1 MNQDLT
7 NVLWYKTP
15 AENWHESLPA
25 GNGRLGAM
33 APGGVNRDTIA
44 LNEDSLWG
52 GSPVDKLNP
61 RGLEALPRIRSLIFE
76 GKLAEASK
84 LAREAMV
91 STPCEPFPYQPLCNL
106 VIQNG
111 RSRPYSSYR
120 RELDLRT
127 AVVKTGFEMG
137 GARYTKEYFVSAPDQ
152 VIAVRYTCDR
162 PGAFTLSAGLSRAEH
177 IRYRYPSKNSILL
190 EGFGDEH
197 GIHFAALLNVV
208 PEGGTVSSYSTNVER
223 TIDYPRLSIHSA
235 DSVTFY
241 ISAATTF
248 RTSNPAS
255 EAAAVM
261 ERALAKGWD
270 AIRRDHIADYQN
282 LYNRFEL
289 ELSGTGPGASAA
301 ADTAEWLE
309 HIRKGREDPEFY
321 TLYSNYC
328 RYLLISDSRP
338 GSQPGNLQGIWN
350 DMLDPPW
357 QSDYHTNVNFQ
368 INYWP
373 VETYNLSEC
382 HLPVFDWLER
392 MVPPGEDTARRL
404 YGARGWVFHHC
415 TDIWGMASPVF
426 DILGI
431 WPVGALW
438 CCRDLYEYY
447 LHTRDLGLIRSRGFK
462 LLKGAVEFML
472 DFLVEAPENTPWAG
486 YLVTNPSHSPENR
499 YYAEDGS
506 AAFFTWAATLD
517 IELLNDMFG
526 ICIEFIDAIAG
537 EEPGFEADF
546 KRRLQETLAR
556 LPPLRISPT
565 TGGIQEW
572 IDDYREVEP
581 GHRHVS
587 HLYACYPGTQITP
600 EKTPELAEAAA
611 KTIYRRYENGYDSQG
626 WSMGWIANIWA
637 RLRNGEE
644 LYRSL
649 QDVMKKH
656 ILYNLFINAHG
667 NPQVGDMQSSGS
679 AIMEALAQSHDGFIR
694 LLPALPEAWPCGS
707 VRGFKLRG
715 GHELEMKWND
725 GRLTFAR
732 IVSPPGCVDM
742 PVVFNGKETYTITKN
757 GNETLIHRA

>member
-1 MNQDLT
+1 M
-7 NVLWYKTP
+7 VY
-15 AENWHESLPA
+15 
-25 GNGRLGAM
+25 
-33 APGGVNRDTIA
+33 GGLNRDRVA

-52 GSPVDKLNP
+52 GRPVDKLNN

-76 GKLAEASK
+76 GKLSEASK
-84 LAREAMV
+84 LAEETMV
-91 STPCEPFPYQPLCNL
+91 STPCEPFPYQSLCDL
-106 VIQNG
+106 IIQNQ
-111 RSRPYSSYR
+111 RSRPCAVYR

-127 AVVKTGFEMG
+127 GIATTVFETG
-137 GARYTKEYFVSAPDQ
+137 GAVYTKEYFVSAPDQ
-152 VIAVRYTCDR
+152 VIAVRYRCDR
-162 PGAFTLSAGLSRAEH
+162 PGAFTLSAGLNRAEH
-177 IRYRYPSKNSILL
+177 IRYRYPSRDSILL
-190 EGFGDEH
+190 EGFGEEE

-208 PEGGTVSSYSTNVER
+208 LEGGRVYNYSTYTER
-223 TIDYPRLSIHSA
+223 TIDYPRLSIHNA

-241 ISAATTF
+241 ITAATTF
-248 RTSNPAS
+248 RASDPAAG
-255 EAAAVM
+255 AAAHM
-261 ERALAKGWD
+261 EKALAKGWD
-270 AIRRDHIADYQN
+270 AIKRDHVADYQS

-289 ELSGTGPGASAA
+289 ELAGTGPAVPDGI
-301 ADTAEWLE
+301 DTAEWLE
-309 HIRKGREDPEFY
+309 LIRGGREDPEFY
-321 TLYSNYC
+321 ALYSNYC

-338 GSQPGNLQGIWN
+338 GSQPTNLQGIWN

-373 VETYNLSEC
+373 VEAYNLSEC

-392 MVPPGEDTARRL
+392 MVPHGEDTAKRL

-415 TDIWGMASPVF
+415 TDIWGMASPVYSL
-426 DILGI
+426 LGI
-431 WPVGALW
+431 WPMGALW

-447 LHTRDLGLIRSRGFK
+447 LHTQDIGFIRDRGFK

-526 ICIEFIDAIAG
+526 ICIEFIDAIAA
-537 EEPGFEADF
+537 ERPGFEADF
-546 KRRLQETLAR
+546 KRRLRETLTR
-556 LPPLRISPT
+556 LPPIRISPS
-565 TGGIQEW
+565 TGGVQEW
-572 IDDYREVEP
+572 IDDYREFEP

-600 EKTPELAEAAA
+600 EKTPELAEAVA

-637 RLRNGEE
+637 RLRKGEE

-649 QDVMKKH
+649 QDVMRNH

-667 NPQVGDMQSSGS
+667 NPQVGDMQSSGA
-679 AIMEALAQSHDGFIR
+679 AIMEALAQSHDGVLS
-694 LLPALPEAWPCGS
+694 LLPALPGAWSCGS

-715 GHELEMKWND
+715 GHELEMEWKD
-725 GRLTFAR
+725 GALVFAR
-732 IVSPPGCVDM
+732 IVSSSNCVGM
-742 PVVFNGKETYTITKN
+742 PVVFREKEKYTVTKS
-757 GNETLIHRA
+757 GNETVIQLR